1 MDYDI
6 IIYDNAYYKELVTTV
21 NDPDTAEYIKNLLND
36 LAKSGNLVMSN
47 GDTVHH
53 IDIDHI

>member
-6 IIYDNAYYKELVTTV
+6 IIYDNAYYKELVATV
-21 NDPDTAEYIKNLLND
+21 NDPVTAEYIKNLLND

-47 GDTVHH
+47 GDAVNFVN
-53 IDIDHI
+53 IEQI

>member
-6 IIYDNAYYKELVTTV
+6 IIYDNAYYKELVATV
-21 NDPDTAEYIKNLLND
+21 NDPVTAEYVKNLLND

-47 GDTVHH
+47 GDAVNFVNVEH
-53 IDIDHI
+53 I